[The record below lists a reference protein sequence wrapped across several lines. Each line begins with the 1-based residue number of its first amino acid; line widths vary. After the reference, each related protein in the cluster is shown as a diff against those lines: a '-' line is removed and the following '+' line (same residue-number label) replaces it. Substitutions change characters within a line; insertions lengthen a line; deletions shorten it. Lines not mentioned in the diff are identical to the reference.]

1 MDPVKAARPVAND
14 QVPRSLKIA
23 WLLTFGSL
31 VLAFPVYTALAF
43 GAGLDR
49 ERLADVLSVQV
60 ALCYWL
66 GFGAALLP
74 LPGLRTLPRRRRIH
88 LVVVPY
94 LIASVTTHLVW
105 EGLWVALNNQ
115 ISAARDSA
123 WAYPWWGY
131 IDGGDLRYFEPTNE
145 FLMLEV
151 LSLMNGVIGT
161 VGLVLLFGSR
171 FTNPLGTLMVM
182 TVAVIE
188 TVLAYYYFGTE
199 ILSGF
204 AHVEPTFMDLGIKFI
219 FLNAPWLVFPWIVL
233 AWGYHMLR
241 DQFQSAAKP
250 VE

>member
-1 MDPVKAARPVAND
+1 MSAGTSVAPD
-14 QVPRSLKIA
+14 AGQTVPRSLKIA
-23 WLLTFGSL
+23 WGVTFGSL
-31 VLAFPVYTALAF
+31 ALAFPVYTALAF

-49 ERLADVLSVQV
+49 GRLADILSIQV
-60 ALCYWL
+60 ALCYWF
-66 GFGAALLP
+66 GFAAALLP
-74 LPGLRTLPRRRRIH
+74 LPGLRAWPWRRRIH
-88 LVVVPY
+88 FVVVPY

-105 EGLWVALNNQ
+105 EGLWVALHNQ

-131 IDGGDLRYFEPTNE
+131 IDGGDLRYFEPTHA

-161 VGLVLLFGSR
+161 VGLILLFRSR

-199 ILSGF
+199 IMSGF
-204 AHVEPTFMDLGIKFI
+204 ANVDPTFLDLGVKFI
-219 FLNAPWLVFPWIVL
+219 FLNAPWLVFPWFVL
-233 AWGYHMLR
+233 VWGYWMLR
-241 DQFQSAAKP
+241 DQFRQ
-250 VE
+250 